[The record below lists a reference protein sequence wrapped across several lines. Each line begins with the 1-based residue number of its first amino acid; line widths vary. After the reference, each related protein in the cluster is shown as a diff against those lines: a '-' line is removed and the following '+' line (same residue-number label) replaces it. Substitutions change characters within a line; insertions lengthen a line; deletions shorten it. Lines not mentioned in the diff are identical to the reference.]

1 MYLVTK
7 WFGTFLCDEN
17 KVKKQILFPK
27 NEKEIAD
34 RLLKIKNN
42 KILDEEKQI
51 SKGLEPIVNEK
62 RLGKIGK
69 YISDGNFFKK
79 IDIKP
84 ETHGFELELLK
95 KAAVIVSN
103 KKTTEALGSADLQ
116 VIQMINTLDDFIQTL
131 NLFSERKNY
140 WSDIKPSKQRM
151 KPLEKSFITIK
162 KEMKTL
168 EGQIEKDMVKL
179 APNISNIVGPMIG
192 ARLISSAGGIN
203 KLAMLPASTIQVLG
217 AEKALFR
224 FKKEGG
230 KPPKHGYIFQHTYI
244 NKSPRKI
251 RGKIARVLATKI
263 SIAAKADVFTKRD
276 MSKEL
281 TEDIKGRISEIR
293 KL

>member
-62 RLGKIGK
+62 RLVKIGE
-69 YISDGNFFKK
+69 YISDDDFFKK